1 MNKQALMKAI
11 EVCGSQAEL
20 ARRIVATT
28 AQVNEWTKGGRPV
41 PALRCWPIEAA
52 TDGEVRCEELRPDL
66 DWTRDAAGRP
76 YYAPRVAQS
85 A

>member
-1 MNKQALMKAI
+1 MPMNATDII
-11 EVCGSQAEL
+11 ESMGGIAATARACGVKPPSVC
-20 ARRIVATT
+20 
-28 AQVNEWTKGGRPV
+28 EWKVRGTV
-41 PALRCWPIEAA
+41 PAERCIDIERAS
-52 TDGEVRCEELRPDL
+52 DGRLTVETMRPDL